1 MTSKPQGVS
10 SIPDAISA
18 LGRLAKDRR
27 NTGWTQEQQ
36 TEWFSDLFRDLPE
49 SELRDAAMHILDSV
63 TGWCPAHSRLYP
75 VAAPSVLSDPDEA
88 AEPIR
93 PANGPKGGAAPE
105 GNEGALGAA

>member
-1 MTSKPQGVS
+1 MSSSEHNVS

-27 NTGWTQEQQ
+27 DTGWTQEQQ

-75 VAAPSVLSDPDEA
+75 VAAPSVPDEA

-93 PANGPKGGAAPE
+93 PANGPKDGAAPE